1 MKRYTILL
9 LIPMSVLLM
18 GMDACS
24 TAAADMGTSDERWFF
39 GDESDAASLD
49 ELSADCAPVDRI
61 YCGAQL
67 LGDTSDW
74 NSGTTSTM
82 SSYPVSVGNYSGPEI
97 SWVYYAE
104 RSGWVTW
111 RLIDAEP
118 TVVNH
123 DVFVLSGAMGSCLAD
138 GALVR
143 GFNEV
148 HFEAQAGESYFLVI
162 DGYNGDAGS
171 YEAALDCESEPG
183 MSPPPPA
190 SPPSPGGDSCTELV
204 GMWEDDEI
212 EILARCNVVLE
223 PSLPDAGWFS
233 DSQPSAAVEQAD
245 LCLARGTWD
254 YDHRDYFTLSGR
266 FFFRGEY
273 GSSERLFAEH
283 FWSGERDDEHGLET
297 SSSIDLRSQR
307 TSAAII
313 EETGDWVTEAV
324 LDKYSARLHV
334 RMGFDPLLGGFELHH
349 QFLLQCRAQ

>member
-1 MKRYTILL
+1 MKRCTIVL

-24 TAAADMGTSDERWFF
+24 TASADMDTSDERWFF
-39 GDESDAASLD
+39 GDESDVSSLD
-49 ELSADCAPVDRI
+49 ELSADCAPVERI

-67 LGDTSDW
+67 QGDTSDW

-82 SSYPVSVGNYSGPEI
+82 SSYPVSVGNYSGPEL

-118 TVVNH
+118 TMVNH

-148 HFEAQAGESYFLVI
+148 RFEARAGESYFLVI

-171 YEAALDCESEPG
+171 FEAALDCESEPET
-183 MSPPPPA
+183 PTPPPA
-190 SPPSPGGDSCTELV
+190 AAPSPDGDSCAELV
-204 GMWEDDEI
+204 GMWEDDDI

-233 DSQPSAAVEQAD
+233 DTHPSAAVEQTD
-245 LCLARGTWD
+245 LCLARGTWE
-254 YDHRDYFTLSGR
+254 YDQRDYFTLSGR

-283 FWSGERDDEHGLET
+283 FWSGEQGDERGLET

-307 TSAAII
+307 TNAAFI

-349 QFLLQCRAQ
+349 QFLLQCRTH